1 MGFLNSCITKVFN
14 NFHRSYEMVIMA
26 LYGDKND
33 DIPVQMGVYSFMHG
47 LRTHDIWIPKVIT
60 QINIFFK
67 CVKSL
72 FLVHKKAN

>member
-14 NFHRSYEMVIMA
+14 NFHRPYEMVIMA

-47 LRTHDIWIPKVIT
+47 PWTHDV
-60 QINIFFK
+60 
-67 CVKSL
+67 
-72 FLVHKKAN
+72 